1 MSEANSQRKRAIHFS
16 EQVKSKLNSA
26 YDDTSLNWEADS
38 PPSLKFVIV
47 RPKHVEM
54 RLEYNATSD
63 SFELYDR
70 DAKTQRNETLGT
82 FSPENITTPGD
93 ITPQEI
99 VDKVKS
105 YTG

>member
-1 MSEANSQRKRAIHFS
+1 MSEADSQRKRAIHFS
-16 EQVKSKLNSA
+16 EQVKSKLNNVF
-26 YDDTSLNWEADS
+26 DGTQINWEADS

-63 SFELYDR
+63 NFELYDR

-82 FSPENITTPGD
+82 FSPANITSPGD
-93 ITPQEI
+93 PTPQQV

-105 YTG
+105 YVE

>member
-1 MSEANSQRKRAIHFS
+1 MSEADSQRKRAIHFS
-16 EQVKSKLNSA
+16 EQVKSNLNKA
-26 YDDTSLNWEADS
+26 FDGTQINWEADQ

-54 RLEYNATSD
+54 RLEYNSSED
-63 SFELYDR
+63 NFVLYDR

-105 YTG
+105 HTG

>member
-16 EQVKSKLNSA
+16 EQVKNNLNKSF
-26 YDDTSLNWEADS
+26 DGTQINWEADS

-47 RPKHVEM
+47 RPTHKEM

-63 SFELYDR
+63 NFELYDR